1 MFKFGALTYIVRSNS
16 MDCYPYLSLALK
28 TMLTLPITV
37 ASAERSF
44 SKLKLIKTYLRSTMT
59 QERLSNLAVVSI
71 EHKESQKLNIDAL
84 IDQFA
89 VKKARKQRFI

>member
-1 MFKFGALTYIVRSNS
+1 MDLKQEIISFCHIPNKREFISDLEDAEKAYDLSKTEFGALSYIVRSNS

-44 SKLKLIKTYLRSTMT
+44 SKLKLIKTYLHSTMT
-59 QERLSNLAVVSI
+59 Q
-71 EHKESQKLNIDAL
+71 
-84 IDQFA
+84 
-89 VKKARKQRFI
+89 